1 MHYRTPTM
9 SSGQRWSLAAR
20 WFPLAGVVGP
30 LLFVLVFT
38 LAGFLRQ
45 SYSPLRQA
53 VSDLGV
59 GPNAWLANANF
70 VVFGL
75 LLIVFAIGFYQG
87 MHSLAVMRRGPLIVC
102 LVFLTLSGI
111 GIVNGGLFTEDA
123 TTVILH
129 WIGGFLLAFLSPLIV
144 FFLGGWQWSRDPT
157 WRIASWYSLITG
169 VLTGALMASL
179 FVFLAPSSPL
189 PIGGLLQR
197 LLVVE
202 CFAWHVIMGWRLFLR
217 AGSSQKKTVVTIE
230 RESAG
235 RGEQTVGTNRFVL
248 AIK

>member
-1 MHYRTPTM
+1 MRYRTPTM

-38 LAGFLRQ
+38 LAGFLRPR
-45 SYSPLRQA
+45 YSPLRQA

-59 GPNAWLANANF
+59 GPSAWLANANF

-75 LLIVFAIGFYQG
+75 LLTVFAIGFYQG
-87 MHSLAVMRRGPLIVC
+87 MHSLAVMCRGPLIVC

-144 FFLGGWQWSRDPT
+144 FFLVG
-157 WRIASWYSLITG
+157 WYSLITG

-202 CFAWHVIMGWRLFLR
+202 CFAWHVVMGWRLFLR
-217 AGSSQKKTVVTIE
+217 GGSSQKKTVVTIE
-230 RESAG
+230 RESA
-235 RGEQTVGTNRFVL
+235 
-248 AIK
+248 